1 MLKKGDKNTILANT
15 IDRWIKA
22 GKKLG
27 SFFLTHAHYDQFTG
41 REISCAALELGEKVK
56 LILLLSALFF
66 SLSQE

>member
-1 MLKKGDKNTILANT
+1 
-15 IDRWIKA
+15 
-22 GKKLG
+22 
-27 SFFLTHAHYDQFTG
+27 LTHAHYDQFTG